1 MLADMGDDVFRFNL
15 VGAYEV
21 GDGGV
26 CTRLV
31 VMEQADAFAFEE
43 PDAETVGMMVGNAA
57 PAAESF
63 KGKHNIGRRIA
74 VHAQQLTHGL
84 SKSFI

>member
-1 MLADMGDDVFRFNL
+1 MGDDIFRFNL
-15 VGAYEV
+15 VGAHEV

-31 VMEQADAFAFEE
+31 VMEQAHAFAFEE

-57 PAAESF
+57 PAAEAF